1 MAVETQDPWTLED
14 FIKTK
19 LHNQNYFKTLSV
31 NFFFN
36 SDKYFKSKI
45 STNKLN

>member
-31 NFFFN
+31 NFFFLLGQIFQ
-36 SDKYFKSKI
+36 K
-45 STNKLN
+45 